1 MSPTV
6 TPDARAPRGTP
17 TFRAQGAS
25 QDRNRNADQDVIEP
39 NGKSREHGP
48 DARAE
53 GQLSAGAGADVR
65 AAAFG
70 DDEAFERIYRA
81 HVSRIYGL
89 ACRMAGSERADELT
103 QDVFVRAWEKLGTFR
118 GESAFSS
125 WLYRL
130 AVNLLCSRLRALK
143 LQRERETASEISLAT
158 ARARHDSIEIRLDFE
173 VALERLPDGAR
184 EVFVLH
190 DVEGYK
196 HREIAER
203 MDITAGTS
211 KSQLHRARM
220 ILRRHL
226 DR

>member
-1 MSPTV
+1 M
-6 TPDARAPRGTP
+6 
-17 TFRAQGAS
+17 
-25 QDRNRNADQDVIEP
+25 IEP
-39 NGKSREHGP
+39 NGKSREHRP

-53 GQLSAGAGADVR
+53 GQLSAGVEADVR
-65 AAAFG
+65 AATFG
-70 DDEAFERIYRA
+70 DAEAFERLYRA
-81 HVSRIYGL
+81 HVTRVYGL

-143 LQRERETASEISLAT
+143 LQREREMANEIPLAV

-184 EVFVLH
+184 EVSSSTIRGSSASVN
-190 DVEGYK
+190 
-196 HREIAER
+196 RR
-203 MDITAGTS
+203 
-211 KSQLHRARM
+211 RARASSVPTDPGATS
-220 ILRRHL
+220 IASAISAYRNPSSLINSN
-226 DR
+226 

>member
-1 MSPTV
+1 MA
-6 TPDARAPRGTP
+6 TPDARTTSGAPTIRT
-17 TFRAQGAS
+17 QGAS
-25 QDRNRNADQDVIEP
+25 QDRNGNADQDVIEP
-39 NGKSREHGP
+39 NGKSREHGL
-48 DARAE
+48 DARTE
-53 GQLSAGAGADVR
+53 GQLSAGVEADVR
-65 AAAFG
+65 AARFG
-70 DDEAFERIYRA
+70 DTEAFERLYRA
-81 HVSRIYGL
+81 HVSRVYGL

-118 GESAFSS
+118 GEAAFSS

-130 AVNLLCSRLRALK
+130 AVNLMCSRLRALK
-143 LQRERETASEISLAT
+143 LQREREMANEIPLAV

-196 HREIAER
+196 HREIAEQL
-203 MDITAGTS
+203 DITAGTS

-226 DR
+226 ER

>member
-1 MSPTV
+1 MA
-6 TPDARAPRGTP
+6 TPDARTTSGAPTIRTH
-17 TFRAQGAS
+17 GAS
-25 QDRNRNADQDVIEP
+25 QDRNGNADQDVIEP
-39 NGKSREHGP
+39 NGKSREHGL
-48 DARAE
+48 DARTE
-53 GQLSAGAGADVR
+53 GQLSAGVEADVR
-65 AAAFG
+65 AARFG
-70 DDEAFERIYRA
+70 DTEAFERLYRA
-81 HVSRIYGL
+81 HVSRVYGL

-118 GESAFSS
+118 GEAAFSS

-130 AVNLLCSRLRALK
+130 AVNLMCSRLRALK
-143 LQRERETASEISLAT
+143 LQREREMANEIPLAV

-196 HREIAER
+196 HREIAEQL
-203 MDITAGTS
+203 DITAGTS

-226 DR
+226 ER